1 MKGFIRKNIIGLC
14 RLRTILV
21 SLLFFFT
28 LFTAKAI
35 AVDYYW
41 TATDDGS
48 VKNWSHSQNW
58 SNHPA
63 ILLAAILTVLMI
75 MRYSRCCGRCV
86 GRCLRENRETYN

>member
-28 LFTAKAI
+28 LFTARAI

-41 TATDDGS
+41 TATDSTARIELDSRLMNGWFFNGS
-48 VKNWSHSQNW
+48 YEFRDRDDL
-58 SNHPA
+58 SNENSINLKA
-63 ILLAAILTVLMI
+63 V
-75 MRYSRCCGRCV
+75 RYF
-86 GRCLRENRETYN
+86 